1 MGSLR
6 EEITEKHMA
15 QKQREN
21 EQHQITDRPPSIAV
35 LELLHGMW
43 VTRSIHLTTNLRLA
57 DLLVGGPKSVQ
68 ELAEATN
75 THAPSLYRLL
85 RSLAGVGI
93 FRETEPNTFA
103 QTPLSEVLRSDR
115 PDSLYGLS
123 QLLGQPWQLQPWVQ
137 LEYSIRTGKSAF
149 EHVHGM
155 QVWKYMSMH
164 PEMGTIFNQAMT
176 SFSTIVNM
184 PIAQSYDFSAF
195 DTLVDVGG
203 GVGSLLTTILRTYP
217 TLKGILFDLPMV
229 IDQAREQIDP
239 ALHDRIQLAEGSFLE
254 TIPTGGD
261 AYLLKQV
268 LHDWSKEDCLTILQ
282 NCRRAMKT
290 GATLLVADRVLEA
303 EGQENTFNQ
312 YFDLHM
318 LVLLSGGER
327 TAEEFR
333 EFYEA
338 SGFRLTRIVSTGTPI
353 SLVEGVAVEQ

>member
-1 MGSLR
+1 M
-6 EEITEKHMA
+6 E

-35 LELLHGMW
+35 LELLHGIW
-43 VTRSIHLTTNLRLA
+43 VTRSIHLTTDLRLA
-57 DLLVGGPKSVQ
+57 DLLVRGPKSVK

-115 PDSLYGLS
+115 ADSLYALTH
-123 QLLGQPWQLQPWVQ
+123 LLGQPWQRQSWEG
-137 LEYSIRTGKSAF
+137 LEYTIRTGKSAF
-149 EHVHGM
+149 EHMHDM
-155 QVWKYMSMH
+155 KVWDYINIH
-164 PEMGTIFNQAMT
+164 PEMGTLFNQAMT
-176 SFSTIVNM
+176 SFSAIVNT
-184 PIAQSYDFSAF
+184 PIAQSYDFSVF

-203 GVGSLLTTILRTYP
+203 GVGSLLTTILKTYP
-217 TLKGILFDLPMV
+217 TLKGILFDRPAV
-229 IDQAREQIDP
+229 IEQAREQIDP
-239 ALHDRIQLAEGSFLE
+239 AVHDRIRLAEGSFLE
-254 TIPTGGD
+254 AVPTGGD
-261 AYLLKQV
+261 AYLLKQI

-282 NCRRAMKT
+282 NCRRAMKP

-303 EGQENTFNQ
+303 AGQENTFNQ

-318 LVLLSGGER
+318 LVLYSGGER

-333 EFYEA
+333 GFYEA